1 LIFLQD
7 GKLQQDKKER
17 EKALFEYRKQADEK
31 KNHAEKVE
39 KRVSRISNIN
49 YPSY

>member
-1 LIFLQD
+1 MLYQTLFQD

-39 KRVSRISNIN
+39 KRVGEVEL
-49 YPSY
+49 